1 MIIPRVGDNILL
13 PDQHSGETFD
23 VVLSESRGVG
33 RLMAVTDFATGAYLG
48 LVMLTTDG
56 SWYWVRQVEPKEPW
70 EDADTGW
77 RG

>member
-33 RLMAVTDFATGAYLG
+33 RLMAVTDFNTGAYLG

-56 SWYWVRQVEPKEPW
+56 SWYWVRRDEPADPW
-70 EDADTGW
+70 AASSEAW